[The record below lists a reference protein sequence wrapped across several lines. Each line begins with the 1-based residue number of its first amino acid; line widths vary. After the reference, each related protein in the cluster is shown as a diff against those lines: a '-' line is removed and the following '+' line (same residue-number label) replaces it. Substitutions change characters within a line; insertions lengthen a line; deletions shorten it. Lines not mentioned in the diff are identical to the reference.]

1 MKFLKVKIRDWI
13 KSSRVKSKGSI
24 DIYKEDLRELDE
36 TIYKGNG
43 SEAIVNKRIKVINSI
58 QRLDQLHAMDVAQK
72 TKIKGVMVH
81 GLWIENLLKSRR
93 NFYIISGTGCNS
105 SFIALILKV
114 PGANLVKDFRPISLI
129 GSVYKIIAKILANPM
144 VRVLGDIVNEVQ
156 SAFIAERKILDCPFI
171 LNEVLQWCKSKK
183 KQSLIF
189 KVDFEKTYDSIRRDF
204 LDDVLKKF
212 EFGNKWCNWI
222 QTCLNSSRG
231 SILVNGSPTE
241 EFQFFKGLKQGDPQS
256 PFLFILIMESLHLS
270 FQWVVDAEMFKGL
283 NLSHSMSL
291 SHMFYADD
299 AVFVGQWSEE
309 NINTLI
315 HVLVCFHRVSGT
327 KVGGAMSRV
336 QAWKEV
342 VDKVKYRLSKWKMK
356 ALSIGDRLTLLKSV
370 LGSIPIFH
378 MSIFR
383 VPSKVLQAMESLRR
397 HFFNGHEIGSH
408 KATRR
413 FFNQKSSL
421 WKNVIKAIH
430 GVDGN
435 VNKGNMFAGRSCWSS
450 IMNEVRL
457 LKGRGANIF
466 DFMKLR
472 LGNGETIKFWTDN
485 WYHGGILRDLCPRLF
500 ALENCK
506 DVTVSAKMRD
516 PDLEFSFRRGIGGFE
531 HEEFHVLVEVVKS
544 INMVPMED
552 RWVWNLENSGE
563 FSVSSIRM
571 KIDELRLPRVS
582 YKTRWV
588 KHVPINVNVFAWKVM
603 VDALL
608 TRFNLSRRGIGIQS
622 ISCPICDCGVESMEH
637 LFFRCSLIRQLG
649 RKVSKW

>member
-1 MKFLKVKIRDWI
+1 MGDLNVDHRSILLQETNYDYGPVPVQFFHHWIELDGFNNFVVYTWNIVLGDGANGMRNLVCKMKFLKVKIRDWI

-36 TIYKGNG
+36 TIDKGDG
-43 SEAIVNKRIKVINSI
+43 SEAIVNKRMKVINSI
-58 QRLDQLHAMDVAQK
+58 QCLDQLHAMDVAQK
-72 TKIKGVMVH
+72 TKIK
-81 GLWIENLLKSRR
+81 
-93 NFYIISGTGCNS
+93 
-105 SFIALILKV
+105 
-114 PGANLVKDFRPISLI
+114 PISLI
-129 GSVYKIIAKILANPM
+129 GSVYKIIAKILANPL
-144 VRVLGDIVNEVQ
+144 VGVLGDIVNEVQ

-183 KQSLIF
+183 TQSLIF
-189 KVDFEKTYDSIRRDF
+189 KADFEKTYDSVRRDF

-212 EFGNKWCNWI
+212 GFRNKWCNWI

-241 EFQFFKGLKQGDPQS
+241 EFQFFKGLKQ
-256 PFLFILIMESLHLS
+256 
-270 FQWVVDAEMFKGL
+270 
-283 NLSHSMSL
+283 
-291 SHMFYADD
+291 
-299 AVFVGQWSEE
+299 VFVGQWSEE

-315 HVLVCFHRVSGT
+315 HVLVCFHRASDLKINLSKSMIIGVHVEGEKVKQVAAKLGCLTLTSPFSYLGT

-336 QAWKEV
+336 QSWKEV

-356 ALSIGDRLTLLKSV
+356 ALSIGGRLTLLKSV

-383 VPSKVLQAMESLRR
+383 VPSKVLQAMESLRG

-408 KATRR
+408 KATWVKW
-413 FFNQKSSL
+413 N
-421 WKNVIKAIH
+421 NVLAAKDKGGLGTIH
-430 GVDGN
+430 GVDGD
-435 VNKGNMFAGRSCWSS
+435 VNKGNRFAGRSCWSS

-472 LGNGETIKFWTDN
+472 LGNEETIKFWTDN
-485 WYHGGILRDLCPRLF
+485 W
-500 ALENCK
+500 
-506 DVTVSAKMRD
+506 
-516 PDLEFSFRRGIGGFE
+516 GFE
-531 HEEFHVLVEVVKS
+531 QEQFHVLVEVVKS
-544 INMVPMED
+544 INMVSMED
-552 RWVWNLENSGE
+552 RWVWNLESSGE

-588 KHVPINVNVFAWKVM
+588 KHVPIKVNVFVWKVM
-603 VDALL
+603 VDALP
-608 TRFNLSRRGIGIQS
+608 TRFNLSRRCI
-622 ISCPICDCGVESMEH
+622 
-637 LFFRCSLIRQLG
+637 
-649 RKVSKW
+649 